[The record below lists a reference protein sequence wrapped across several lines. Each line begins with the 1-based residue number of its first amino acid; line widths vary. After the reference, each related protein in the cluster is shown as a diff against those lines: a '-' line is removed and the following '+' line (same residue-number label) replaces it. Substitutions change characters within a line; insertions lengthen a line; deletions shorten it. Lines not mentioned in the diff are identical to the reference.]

1 MKLEPSPMEVH
12 GKSSRKQ
19 EDAVDSPKNT
29 HGTTTTRKDQSVDIR
44 ELVEI
49 IVKALVDYPEQV
61 RCHEIEGTHSCVL
74 ELEVAKEDV
83 GKVIGKQGTH
93 ADAIRK
99 IIHAVGGKKKKRY
112 VLEILE
118 DR

>member
-1 MKLEPSPMEVH
+1 MANADNRDGPQAAPAAEQTNV
-12 GKSSRKQ
+12 
-19 EDAVDSPKNT
+19 
-29 HGTTTTRKDQSVDIR
+29 R
-44 ELVEI
+44 ELVEL

-61 RCHEIEGTHSCVL
+61 KCYEVEGTHSCVL

-83 GKVIGKQGTH
+83 GKVIGKRGIH
-93 ADAIRK
+93 ADAIRRLVN
-99 IIHAVGGKKKKRY
+99 AVGGKNKKRY

>member
-1 MKLEPSPMEVH
+1 VANADNRNENQP
-12 GKSSRKQ
+12 
-19 EDAVDSPKNT
+19 
-29 HGTTTTRKDQSVDIR
+29 GTPPDQVPVR

-61 RCHEIEGTHSCVL
+61 RCYEVEGTHSCVL

-83 GKVIGKQGTH
+83 GKVIGKRGIH
-93 ADAIRK
+93 ADAIRR
-99 IIHAVGGKKKKRY
+99 IVNAVGGKNKKRY